1 MMINLVN
8 KEQVKNLTG
17 LTDAQ
22 AKNIIRIAKKKLVN
36 EGLEW
41 YKNKRVGSVPLKVV
55 EDILGLNLKE

>member
-8 KEQVKNLTG
+8 KEHVKNLTG

-22 AKNIIRIAKKKLVN
+22 AKNVIRIAKKKLVN
-36 EGLEW
+36 EGFDW
-41 YKNKRVGSVPLKVV
+41 YSNKRVGSVPLKVV

>member
-8 KEQVKNLTG
+8 KEQIKNLTG

>member
-8 KEQVKNLTG
+8 KEYVKNLTG

-22 AKNIIRIAKKKLVN
+22 AKNVIRIAKKKLVN
-36 EGLEW
+36 EGFDW
-41 YKNKRVGSVPLKVV
+41 YSNKRVGSVPLKVV